1 MARSRASSSSP
12 SLTSHRR
19 PASTTTATSSPRATT
34 DPCGPPRLAPLLLAL
49 LIAAFAVGGCG
60 DGEDSTTTPAETGAV
75 DGKTKSTGTADASP
89 AIGDGAGGVELTE
102 IGSFDAPLYLT
113 QPDEGD
119 DGLYV
124 VEQAGRIQRLDRDGN
139 AETFLDISDE
149 ITSGGEQGLLSMAFA
164 PDFERSGLFYVDY
177 TDPEGDTRIV
187 EYEAEDGVA
196 DESTARELLKV
207 DQPYEN
213 HNGGLV
219 LFGPDDLLYIG
230 LGDGGAGGDPERRG
244 LDLTTPL
251 GKILRIDPEP
261 DGNRPYTVPRD
272 NPFAGSDTAL
282 PEIYSYGLRNPW
294 RFAFDA
300 ESGDLVIGDVGQD
313 AEEEVDV
320 VAEGDGS
327 GASFGWS
334 AFEGNQALNDDQKS
348 PDAIEPALV
357 ATHEDGNCSITGG
370 LTVRDRDLSSLYG
383 RYVYGDLC
391 LGELRSFTPEP
402 GRQAADDVALG
413 LDVES
418 LSSFGEDADGN
429 VYAMSISGPVYRLDP
444 VR

>member
-1 MARSRASSSSP
+1 MSSLRA
-12 SLTSHRR
+12 
-19 PASTTTATSSPRATT
+19 ADPR
-34 DPCGPPRLAPLLLAL
+34 GPTRLAPLLLAL
-49 LIAAFAVGGCG
+49 LISILALGGCG
-60 DGEDSTTTPAETGAV
+60 DGDDSPTAPTASGTSGDETTSAGGGKEDGGAV
-75 DGKTKSTGTADASP
+75 AT
-89 AIGDGAGGVELTE
+89 GDGEGGVELTE
-102 IGSFDAPLYLT
+102 IGSFDEPLYLT

-124 VEQAGRIQRLDRDGN
+124 VEQAGRILRLDPDGDE
-139 AETFLDISDE
+139 ETFLDISDE
-149 ITSGGEQGLLSMAFA
+149 ITSGGEQGLLSMAFS
-164 PDFERSGLFYVDY
+164 PDFSRSGLFYVDF

-187 EYEAEDGVA
+187 EYRAEDGIV
-196 DESTARELLKV
+196 DESSARELLKV

-230 LGDGGAGGDPERRG
+230 LGDGGSGGDPERRG

-261 DGNRPYTVPRD
+261 DGNRPYTVPPD
-272 NPFAGSDTAL
+272 NPFAGSDTGM

-300 ESGDLVIGDVGQD
+300 ETGDLVIGDVGQD

-320 VAEGDGS
+320 VAKGDGAS
-327 GASFGWS
+327 ASFGWS
-334 AFEGNQALNDDQKS
+334 AFEGDQVFNDDQES

-357 ATHEDGNCSITGG
+357 AAHEDGNCSITGG
-370 LTVRDRDLSSLYG
+370 LTVRDQDLPTLYG

-391 LGELRSFTPEP
+391 LGELHSFTPEP
-402 GRQAADDVALG
+402 GEQAADDVDLG

-444 VR
+444 VH